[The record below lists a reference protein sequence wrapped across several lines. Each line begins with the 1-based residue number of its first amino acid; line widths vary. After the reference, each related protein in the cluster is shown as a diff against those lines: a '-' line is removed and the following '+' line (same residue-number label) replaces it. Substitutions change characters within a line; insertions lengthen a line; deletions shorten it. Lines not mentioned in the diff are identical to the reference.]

1 MLTIASILP
10 LAPLYLEM
18 EGLKTSSNSR
28 LTAMNCH
35 RCPDLG
41 THHGQGMIRLY
52 VVIAAFAGFTTNVMD
67 YL

>member
-41 THHGQGMIRLY
+41 THHGQGSHRVKRACRLLEKERQY
-52 VVIAAFAGFTTNVMD
+52 NMWW
-67 YL
+67 